1 MVLKKAAEYYLKK
14 RGGGGGG
21 GLKENA
27 NNKYRSLSKKEKEA
41 KREY

>member
-14 RGGGGGG
+14 RGRGGAGI
-21 GLKENA
+21 KEKA

>member
-14 RGGGGGG
+14 RGRGGGG

>member
-14 RGGGGGG
+14 RGRGG